1 MIILFQVVLVL
12 LLIATVLFYIAQQVK
27 ADIYIQPI
35 IGLMFGALYSSQDL
49 QDHDATE
56 YTLQC
61 CIGFIS
67 LTIIW
72 ADEKK

>member
-1 MIILFQVVLVL
+1 MIIFFQVVLVL

-49 QDHDATE
+49 QEHDATE

>member
-1 MIILFQVVLVL
+1 MIILFQIVLVL

-27 ADIYIQPI
+27 ADVYIQPI
-35 IGLMFGALYSSQDL
+35 IGLMFGALYSKEDIEEHNINQ
-49 QDHDATE
+49 

-72 ADEKK
+72 AEEKE

>member
-35 IGLMFGALYSSQDL
+35 IGLMFGAFYSSQDL
-49 QDHDATE
+49 QEHDATE

>member
-1 MIILFQVVLVL
+1 MIIFFQFVLFL
-12 LLIATVLFYIAQQVK
+12 LLIATLFFYIAQQVK

-35 IGLMFGALYSSQDL
+35 IGLMFGALYSKEDIEEHNINQ
-49 QDHDATE
+49 

-72 ADEKK
+72 AEEKK